1 MVSFTKSQ
9 KKRLKQILTKFKD
22 KEAKE
27 ILEKITKRKNNKY
40 VYDLKSIKDLLKKAY
55 EQRKCAKIKYY
66 SLSSDEIRW
75 RKISIYKFDPNFIIA
90 YCHLRNEER
99 TFVISRI
106 SQATIL
112 DNSYKIPKGWKP
124 GSIVKSI

>member
-9 KKRLKQILTKFKD
+9 KKKLKQILTNFNH
-22 KEAKE
+22 KEAKK
-27 ILEKITKRKNNKY
+27 ILEKITKRKNKY
-40 VYDLKSIKDLLKKAY
+40 AYDLRYIRAFLKKAY

-112 DNSYKIPKGWKP
+112 DNSYKIPREWKP
-124 GSIVKSI
+124 ESMVKSV